1 MHGEESQKSNYI
13 YILNFAD
20 HVYDILYFDFLHLL
34 FVFVSFCTL
43 FWQVQKSN
51 EIYIILVVACIMHS
65 QCILKY
71 FQFKEIRFCQKA
83 RRKLFILSVYEFIF
97 IFFNKYSF
105 KEGILVGNW
114 YGLGHIQLDGA
125 GLFLFVQKILY
136 SVDQQI
142 SYILC

>member
-1 MHGEESQKSNYI
+1 
-13 YILNFAD
+13 
-20 HVYDILYFDFLHLL
+20 
-34 FVFVSFCTL
+34 
-43 FWQVQKSN
+43 
-51 EIYIILVVACIMHS
+51 MHS
-65 QCILKY
+65 QV
-71 FQFKEIRFCQKA
+71 
-83 RRKLFILSVYEFIF
+83 LSVQRNKILPKEQNYSSYAFIF
-97 IFFNKYSF
+97 IFISKCYF

>member
-1 MHGEESQKSNYI
+1 MTVHLHVYIYISITSGERAVANDRQCIIVHGEESQKSKYI

-51 EIYIILVVACIMHS
+51 EIYIILLVACIMHS

-83 RRKLFILSVYEFIF
+83 RRKLFMSSYSYLSINILS
-97 IFFNKYSF
+97 K
-105 KEGILVGNW
+105 KE
-114 YGLGHIQLDGA
+114 Y
-125 GLFLFVQKILY
+125 
-136 SVDQQI
+136 
-142 SYILC
+142 